1 MSDKQLNLLLET
13 LARQIETS
21 ASTVA
26 EAAQMIR
33 NAQIG
38 NRQKPQRDAH
48 QGLAGFA
55 AATEPYSKNQHKSAG
70 FHELKTGALLER
82 KRKSDTAESLERCA
96 QTAAAPANF

>member
-21 ASTVA
+21 VSTVA

-38 NRQKPQRDAH
+38 NRQKPQPDAH
-48 QGLAGFA
+48 Q
-55 AATEPYSKNQHKSAG
+55 
-70 FHELKTGALLER
+70 
-82 KRKSDTAESLERCA
+82 
-96 QTAAAPANF
+96 

>member
-33 NAQIG
+33 NAQIV
-38 NRQKPQRDAH
+38 NRQKPQPDAH
-48 QGLAGFA
+48 Q
-55 AATEPYSKNQHKSAG
+55 
-70 FHELKTGALLER
+70 
-82 KRKSDTAESLERCA
+82 
-96 QTAAAPANF
+96 